1 MNTVDRL
8 LLLVFSIVVAV
19 FSFSL
24 LLLALP
30 FIPVK
35 YVEVLRLFI
44 FESNIMALL
53 AIILLLLSLKFIFK
67 STESGS
73 NYSNYVSKETEYGE
87 IRISYNTIK
96 TVALSSIKG
105 INEIKEAKAQ
115 INDRNGEVSI
125 LINAAFS
132 TGAIIPQISRDI
144 QKKVKELVEATT
156 EISVKEVLVFVEENN
171 NSSKRRVG

>member
-8 LLLVFSIVVAV
+8 LLLVFSMVVAI

-30 FIPVK
+30 FIPAK

-44 FESNIMALL
+44 FQSNSMALL
-53 AIILLLLSLKFIFK
+53 AIILLLLALKFVFK
-67 STESGS
+67 STESGNNCS
-73 NYSNYVSKETEYGE
+73 SYISKETEIGQ

-96 TVALSSIKG
+96 TLALSSING
-105 INEIKEAKAQ
+105 IKEIKEAKAQ
-115 INDRNGEVSI
+115 INNKNGEVSI
-125 LINAAFS
+125 IISASFS
-132 TGAIIPQISRDI
+132 TGAIIPQIAKDM
-144 QKKVKELVEATT
+144 QKKVKDMIETTT
-156 EISVKEVLVFVEENN
+156 EVNVKEVLVFVEETN